1 MAGPQT
7 PEQGA
12 GIPPNQQ
19 GTNVDPRLA
28 AQEAPAASA
37 SRTQRPTRDGS
48 RRPDRT
54 EIARE
59 SRERYVATDRLEGM
73 FYIPPGVIPPELE
86 PRWVRIMRTQTVPDE
101 ENYQRSISEG
111 YVELDVRDF
120 PNIRRMRNLRPM
132 PGFETCEIRGGLL
145 LMVRDRAIG
154 LNERK
159 RRQKRVQ
166 QQMKGLR
173 EWVSDNPEEAAY
185 RMVNP
190 SFQRMDLG
198 TKESTGLE
206 VEQGPSSGMF
216 KE

>member
-1 MAGPQT
+1 MTGQT

-12 GIPPNQQ
+12 GIPP
-19 GTNVDPRLA
+19 VDPRLT
-28 AQEAPAASA
+28 AQEAAAAA
-37 SRTQRPTRDGS
+37 SRTQRPQRDPS
-48 RRPDRT
+48 RPGRG

-73 FYIPPGVIPPELE
+73 FYLPPGVIPPELE

-111 YVELDVRDF
+111 YVELDTRDF
-120 PNIRRMRNLRPM
+120 PKIRRMRNLRPM
-132 PGFETCEIRGGLL
+132 PGFENCEIRGGLL

-159 RRQKRVQ
+159 RRQKRIQ

-190 SFQRMDLG
+190 NFQRMDLG
-198 TKESTGLE
+198 TRESTGIE
-206 VEQGPSSGMF
+206 AETGPSSGMF